1 MNPEEAMEK
10 YVALLS
16 DNMPRWTPQ
25 KHKVRFLLQ
34 RVSGFKD
41 PPRARA
47 SDRAQIYVSWAQT
60 RRTNGEH
67 ERSRTGLAGPCR
79 FGFSG
84 PIDAL
89 IAPRYVT

>member
-25 KHKVRFLLQ
+25 KHKKGFQGLRILPGPGLRTGPKYMFPGPRPGGQTGSTRF
-34 RVSGFKD
+34 
-41 PPRARA
+41 P
-47 SDRAQIYVSWAQT
+47 
-60 RRTNGEH
+60 
-67 ERSRTGLAGPCR
+67 TGLAGPSR